1 MTIFQIT
8 YHSKAKLKFK
18 RSKDCEQGKQP
29 FSLNNGLMFYIEWKK
44 VYKGGAGVA
53 PAPPL
58 CQIGY
63 FNNMSE
69 LSYA

>member
-1 MTIFQIT
+1 
-8 YHSKAKLKFK
+8 
-18 RSKDCEQGKQP
+18 
-29 FSLNNGLMFYIEWKK
+29 MFYIEWKK